1 MLEQG
6 CFWLDPRQN
15 SVWHGSD
22 RCKVHR
28 LEQCFTDSG
37 SDLAPTGASWYT
49 SCLRHSAHI
58 FTPKGGEHMAAYDLN
73 LILNP
78 SLDAA
83 QLATEKEY
91 IENAI
96 KNAGGVV
103 TTLEEWG
110 NRRMA
115 YAIQKEREGYYLIYK
130 LEMPQDKTNAIQTSL
145 RLRDHIRRVLVVK
158 QRPEWRT
165 KKQSA

>member
-1 MLEQG
+1 
-6 CFWLDPRQN
+6 
-15 SVWHGSD
+15 
-22 RCKVHR
+22 
-28 LEQCFTDSG
+28 
-37 SDLAPTGASWYT
+37 
-49 SCLRHSAHI
+49 
-58 FTPKGGEHMAAYDLN
+58 MATYDLN

-78 SLDAA
+78 NLDAA

-165 KKQSA
+165 KKQSD